1 MNFDINVKINILI
14 YLNLLYF
21 YIFFLRFFIY
31 MRVFYGRE
39 LSIYREKNGKFYLL
53 ELERGWVGSIE
64 FMSVEFFFMF
74 RFCVFRI
81 VGFLVWCVS
90 LSFGF
95 WFYRI

>member
-64 FMSVEFFFMF
+64 FMTWSFFLCLGFVYLGLL
-74 RFCVFRI
+74 VF
-81 VGFLVWCVS
+81 
-90 LSFGF
+90 
-95 WFYRI
+95 